1 MMAIKQ
7 KRSTPLWVRIFFTL
21 AKTFGFRASVSLDQ
35 PDFTVLITLYKIR
48 RELIAYVTNL
58 VRWLLW
64 TTTAIVAT
72 IITGSILLEFVG
84 YYGAFNWLINTIYG
98 ASTIIMKVVGWN

>member
-1 MMAIKQ
+1 MGTDILHLSKNIWLPR
-7 KRSTPLWVRIFFTL
+7 KREPRPTRFYSAYHPVQN
-21 AKTFGFRASVSLDQ
+21 KTG
-35 PDFTVLITLYKIR
+35 I
-48 RELIAYVTNL
+48 IAYVTNL